1 MEKPSGSVAG
11 KSGKVDGRG
20 GDSGLIQRLD
30 ACFPGGEITHP
41 PMKVPRAGVESKMT
55 TCALILRKHG
65 KSRLFKA
72 FCGVQPSP
80 WPWSHPFA
88 GRLCYIQG
96 YRRTRLHTLSN
107 FRVFLK
113 ILVSTDS
120 VSCDSPK
127 ENVLFNPKMLKL
139 APSRYRRR
147 HELARDEIIGQKG
160 LRPSI

>member
-1 MEKPSGSVAG
+1 
-11 KSGKVDGRG
+11 
-20 GDSGLIQRLD
+20 
-30 ACFPGGEITHP
+30 
-41 PMKVPRAGVESKMT
+41 MKAPRAGVESKMT
-55 TCALILRKHG
+55 TCALMLRKHG

-72 FCGVQPSP
+72 SVEYNSP

-88 GRLCYIQG
+88 GRLCYIQS

-127 ENVLFNPKMLKL
+127 ENVLLNPKMLKL